1 MIFDKILSR
10 IENVSIASA
19 FFVLTMLAFIN
30 VVSRYVLHASLS
42 WSVEIVIG
50 LAVYLIMIGT
60 SAAIRTNAHPNFSL
74 LSDAAKGPLRTVV
87 AVVIGAAMTAFM
99 VLLLWLGME
108 MVTSQLETGRATA
121 GLGIPQWVLSVALPL
136 GAAFGILRSVQLT
149 VNRVRHPE
157 SVAAASEILPG
168 G

>member
-1 MIFDKILSR
+1 MVFDKILSTV
-10 IENVSIASA
+10 EDVSIAST

-30 VVSRYVLHASLS
+30 VVSRYALHASLS
-42 WSVEIVIG
+42 WSTEIVIG

-74 LSDAAKGPLRTVV
+74 LSDAARGHLRIVV
-87 AVVIGAAMTAFM
+87 AVVIGIAMTGFM
-99 VLLLWLGME
+99 VLLLWLGMD

-121 GLGIPQWVLSVALPL
+121 GLGIPQWVLSIALPL

-149 VNRVRHPE
+149 VSRIRHPQPLAE
-157 SVAAASEILPG
+157 ASELLLG